1 MCMSQL
7 VPDYDPLTG
16 LKRKLT
22 RLKEQVEA
30 KQWTLPQSINIH
42 LLRNTHQK
50 AMSYIFQ
57 HKCVLANQRTE

>member
-1 MCMSQL
+1 MCVSQL

-42 LLRNTHQK
+42 VVVQ
-50 AMSYIFQ
+50 I
-57 HKCVLANQRTE
+57 